1 MYFGNVSNFFYK
13 NKEWLLKQ
21 PKISLRENSNNI
33 IKIGKQY
40 YTLNVSTGQFS
51 LIKPKIS
58 SIKMEPSSFEKKISI
73 LNKSQKENMKDFQRT
88 FNHTKKTPNPRVKNT
103 INIINADLNSINNLT
118 IKSKISNS
126 YSSCDDKNK
135 SNENTNIVS
144 TFDKSEKYLLKN
156 QEINNYIYRRN
167 TEESIKNKKR
177 KSKRNSSLK
186 LKINSEFMNSIIPKI
201 ENDEIKSKLKF
212 KKLENEKIKQ
222 NSLLTKNNIKKL
234 LEKKNNKEEFNSNI
248 TYVNCSKNRPNL
260 SKTLYNSNKYKKI
273 NINIKI
279 KKYNAKKISTFS
291 PLDLNEEEFINKLFP
306 NLESL
311 DINKD
316 DSSYLRT
323 IKDTILKR
331 RIYDDLNSKY
341 KFYQDSNN
349 KRDNNDIPKINFKK
363 TIILN
368 RKEIFPPKVPL
379 HHKLYFNHVNRQRQ
393 NDNKLY
399 DIDYPLIQAK

>member
-21 PKISLRENSNNI
+21 PKISLRGKNNNI

-40 YTLNVSTGQFS
+40 YSLNVSTGKFS
-51 LIKPKIS
+51 LIKPKLS
-58 SIKMEPSSFEKKISI
+58 SIKMDPSPSSFEK
-73 LNKSQKENMKDFQRT
+73 NESQKENMKYIQRT
-88 FNHTKKTPNPRVKNT
+88 FNHTTKTPNPRIK
-103 INIINADLNSINNLT
+103 NIINTDLNLKNNLS

-126 YSSCDDKNK
+126 DSSCDDKNK

-144 TFDKSEKYLLKN
+144 SFDKSEKFLLKN

-177 KSKRNSSLK
+177 KSKRYSSSK
-186 LKINSEFMNSIIPKI
+186 FKINYEFMNSIIPKI

-212 KKLENEKIKQ
+212 EKLENEKIKQ
-222 NSLLTKNNIKKL
+222 NSLTKNKIKKL
-234 LEKKNNKEEFNSNI
+234 FVKKKNKEEFNSNI

-260 SKTLYNSNKYKKI
+260 SKTTCDSNKSKYKKI
-273 NINIKI
+273 NININIKI
-279 KKYNAKKISTFS
+279 KKNNDKKISTFS
-291 PLDLNEEEFINKLFP
+291 PLDLNEEEFIKKLFP

-323 IKDTILKR
+323 IKDKILKR
-331 RIYDDLNSKY
+331 RIYDDLNTKY

-349 KRDNNDIPKINFKK
+349 KRNNNDIPKINFKK

-399 DIDYPLIQAK
+399 DIDYPLIQVK

>member
-13 NKEWLLKQ
+13 NKEWLQKQ
-21 PKISLRENSNNI
+21 PKISLGENSNNI

-40 YTLNVSTGQFS
+40 YSLNVSTGKFS
-51 LIKPKIS
+51 LIKPILS

-88 FNHTKKTPNPRVKNT
+88 FNHTKKTPNPRMKNT
-103 INIINADLNSINNLT
+103 MNTDFNSKNNLT

-135 SNENTNIVS
+135 SNEKTNIIS
-144 TFDKSEKYLLKN
+144 SFDKSEKYLLKN
-156 QEINNYIYRRN
+156 EEINNYIYRKI
-167 TEESIKNKKR
+167 TEESLKNKKR

-212 KKLENEKIKQ
+212 KKFENNKIKQ
-222 NSLLTKNNIKKL
+222 NNLLTKNNIKKL
-234 LEKKNNKEEFNSNI
+234 QEKKNNKEEFNSNI
-248 TYVNCSKNRPNL
+248 TYVNCINNRPNL
-260 SKTLYNSNKYKKI
+260 SKTLNNSNKYKKI
-273 NINIKI
+273 NYKIKTRKYNIKI
-279 KKYNAKKISTFS
+279 LSTFS
-291 PLDLNEEEFINKLFP
+291 PLDLNEKEFINKIFP

-311 DINKD
+311 DIYKD

-323 IKDTILKR
+323 IKDTLLKR

-349 KRDNNDIPKINFKK
+349 KRDNNEIPIINFKK
-363 TIILN
+363 TMILN
-368 RKEIFPPKVPL
+368 RKEIFPPKGPL
-379 HHKLYFNHVNRQRQ
+379 HHILYFNHVNRQRQ

>member
-13 NKEWLLKQ
+13 NKEWLQKQ
-21 PKISLRENSNNI
+21 PKISLGENSNNI

-40 YTLNVSTGQFS
+40 YFLNSSTGKFS
-51 LIKPKIS
+51 LIKPKLS
-58 SIKMEPSSFEKKISI
+58 SIKMEPSSYEKKTST
-73 LNKSQKENMKDFQRT
+73 LNKSQKGNTKYFQRT
-88 FNHTKKTPNPRVKNT
+88 FNHTKKTPNPRMKNT
-103 INIINADLNSINNLT
+103 MNTDFNSKNNLT

-135 SNENTNIVS
+135 SNEKTNIIS
-144 TFDKSEKYLLKN
+144 SFDKSEKYLLKN
-156 QEINNYIYRRN
+156 EEINNYIYRKN
-167 TEESIKNKKR
+167 TEESLKNKKR

-212 KKLENEKIKQ
+212 KKFENNKIKQ
-222 NSLLTKNNIKKL
+222 NNLLTKNNIKKL
-234 LEKKNNKEEFNSNI
+234 QEKKNNKEEFNSNI
-248 TYVNCSKNRPNL
+248 TYVNCINNRPNL
-260 SKTLYNSNKYKKI
+260 SKTLNNSNKYKKI
-273 NINIKI
+273 NYKIKTRKYNIKI
-279 KKYNAKKISTFS
+279 LSTFS
-291 PLDLNEEEFINKLFP
+291 PLDLNEKEFINKIFP

-311 DINKD
+311 DIYKD

-323 IKDTILKR
+323 IKDTLLKR

-368 RKEIFPPKVPL
+368 RKEIFPPKGPL

-399 DIDYPLIQAK
+399 DIDYPLIQVK

>member
-13 NKEWLLKQ
+13 NKEWLQKQ
-21 PKISLRENSNNI
+21 PKISLGENSNNI
-33 IKIGKQY
+33 LKIGKQY
-40 YTLNVSTGQFS
+40 YFLNSSTGKFS
-51 LIKPKIS
+51 LIKPKLS
-58 SIKMEPSSFEKKISI
+58 SIKMEPSSYEKKTST
-73 LNKSQKENMKDFQRT
+73 LNKSQIGNTKYFQRT
-88 FNHTKKTPNPRVKNT
+88 FNHTKKTPNPRMKNT
-103 INIINADLNSINNLT
+103 MNTDFNSKNNLT

-135 SNENTNIVS
+135 SNEKTNIIS
-144 TFDKSEKYLLKN
+144 SFDKSEKYLLKN
-156 QEINNYIYRRN
+156 EEINNYIYRKN
-167 TEESIKNKKR
+167 TEESLKNKKR

-212 KKLENEKIKQ
+212 KKFENNKIKQ
-222 NSLLTKNNIKKL
+222 NNLLTKNNIKKL
-234 LEKKNNKEEFNSNI
+234 QEKKNNKEEFNSNI
-248 TYVNCSKNRPNL
+248 TYVNCINNRPNL
-260 SKTLYNSNKYKKI
+260 SKTLNNSNKYKKI
-273 NINIKI
+273 NYKIKTRKYNIKI
-279 KKYNAKKISTFS
+279 LSTFS
-291 PLDLNEEEFINKLFP
+291 PLDLNEKEFINKIFP

-311 DINKD
+311 DIYKD

-323 IKDTILKR
+323 IKDTLLKR

-349 KRDNNDIPKINFKK
+349 KRDNNEIPIINFKK
-363 TIILN
+363 TMILN
-368 RKEIFPPKVPL
+368 RKEIFPPKGPL
-379 HHKLYFNHVNRQRQ
+379 HHILYFNHVNRQRQ